1 MTKERDV
8 NGNDRRQELLSN
20 TPVRLMV
27 GLSLPAIVGM
37 VVIGLYTFVDAIY
50 AGQLIGVNAM
60 GAVSVAY
67 PFTFINSGIACL
79 IGMGSA
85 SVLSR
90 AVGAK
95 DKATIDKIMGNLIV
109 MNVVLSL
116 ASTIVVIAFAP
127 QLLSLVGVENEM
139 LDLAVSYIRVVFV
152 GSLLVN
158 FGQSSN
164 MVMRGEGNM
173 VRAMTIMGGGAVLN
187 MILSP
192 IFIIGFRDAG
202 FGIQGAAAATVLS
215 QLVVAAVMLWW
226 FVRKEKVCRIHRV
239 TISGDVLGEV
249 VKVGVSAM
257 LMQVLTLVYQAVV
270 YRVAAEW
277 GGSEW
282 QVLFGAALRY
292 QAFAFIPLWGMS
304 NGLQPAVGTNY
315 GAAQFARVR
324 RILLTFCIGATVLS
338 LVFWIPAMVSPS
350 SVLGLF
356 ITDPSLIEMGVSD
369 FQVFFC
375 LYITYGL
382 MIMAITYMQSIGDGG
397 KAALLTI
404 ARSTILFIPLVLA
417 IPQVAGLGIHG
428 VWLACMLSDGL
439 VMVLSVAMML
449 VSAMRLGKGVGSK
462 KDQMVGDAALTL
474 PADR

>member
-1 MTKERDV
+1 MTQEQDA
-8 NGNDRRQELLSN
+8 NGNGKRKALLSKP
-20 TPVRLMV
+20 PVRLMV

-50 AGQLIGVNAM
+50 AGQLLGVNAM

-90 AVGAK
+90 AVGAN
-95 DKATIDKIMGNLIV
+95 DQTTIDKIMGNLIV
-109 MNVVLSL
+109 MNIVLSL

-127 QLLSLVGVENEM
+127 QLLALVGAEGEM
-139 LDLAVSYIRVVFV
+139 LDLAVAYIRIVFI
-152 GSLLVN
+152 GSLFVN

-164 MVMRGEGNM
+164 MVMRGEGDM
-173 VRAMTIMGGGAVLN
+173 VRAMAIMGGGAVLN

-192 IFIIGFRDAG
+192 IFILALRDTG

-215 QLVVAAVMLWW
+215 QFVVAAAMLWW
-226 FVRKEKVCRIHRV
+226 FISREKVCRIHRIA
-239 TISGDVLGEV
+239 ISGDVLGEV

-257 LMQVLTLVYQAVV
+257 LMQILTLVYQAVV
-270 YRVAAEW
+270 YRVAATW

-282 QVLFGAALRY
+282 QILFGAALRY

-315 GAAQFARVR
+315 GAKQFARVR
-324 RILLTFCIGATVLS
+324 RILFTFCIGATVLS
-338 LVFWIPAMVSPS
+338 LIFWVPAMVSPA

-356 ITDPSLIEMGVSD
+356 ITDPALIEMGIGD
-369 FQVFFC
+369 FRVFFC
-375 LYITYGL
+375 LYVTYGL

-404 ARSTILFIPLVLA
+404 ARSIILFIPLVLV
-417 IPQVAGLGIHG
+417 IPQVTGLGIHG
-428 VWLACMLSDGL
+428 VWLACMLSDGI
-439 VMVLSVAMML
+439 VMILSVAMML
-449 VSAMRLGKGVGSK
+449 VSTAGLGKRRI
-462 KDQMVGDAALTL
+462 AAS
-474 PADR
+474 